1 MKPISIS
8 IIISSYNSEKT
19 ILETLESVAQQTYS
33 NWECIIVDDGSTDN
47 TTLIINDFIL
57 NKSQFTLIAN
67 NKNTGK
73 QPLVL
78 NQGIK
83 LSKYDYILILDSDDL
98 LKSTCLEN
106 RIEKM
111 DIDSDMNIFPNTILF
126 KNIVGDMGK
135 NKLIYNHKSPN
146 YLRDFIIHKLP
157 TAWQVTNVL
166 WKKES
171 LNKIGDFNENMIRIV
186 DVELSC
192 RALIYD
198 LKISVFPNE
207 AADFFYR
214 ITSNL
219 IDEKG
224 KRMRFY
230 KASTVFIKEISKFTN
245 VHRKDKNNLVKEYL
259 IKFYFSVL
267 STTLTSKEFNRSHL
281 KDFVSFGINENLIKK
296 NVITKNILLLKN
308 ISELPLIRNLIFHFT
323 RFYINS

>member
-33 NWECIIVDDGSTDN
+33 NWECIIVDDGSTDS
-47 TTLIINDFIL
+47 TIQVVNDFIS

-67 NKNTGK
+67 NENTGK
-73 QPLVL
+73 QPVVL
-78 NQGIK
+78 NQGI
-83 LSKYDYILILDSDDL
+83 LSSKYDYILILDSDDL
-98 LKSTCLEN
+98 LKNTCLEN
-106 RIEKM
+106 RVEKM
-111 DIDSDMNIFPNTILF
+111 DVDSDMNIFPNTILF
-126 KNIVGDMGK
+126 KNTIGDMGE
-135 NKLIYNHKSPN
+135 NKLVYNHKSPN
-146 YLRDFIIHKLP
+146 YLKDFIIHKLP

-171 LNKIGDFNENMIRIV
+171 LNRIGNFNENMIRIV

-207 AADFFYR
+207 VADFFYR
-214 ITSNL
+214 ITSNSV
-219 IDEKG
+219 DVKG

-245 VHRKDKNNLVKEYL
+245 DNSKDKNVLVKEYL
-259 IKFYFSVL
+259 KKFYFSVL
-267 STTLTSKEFNRSHL
+267 STTLISKEFDNTHV
-281 KDFVSFGINENLIKK
+281 KDFVSFGINEDLIKK
-296 NVITKNILLLKN
+296 KVITQNILSIKKV
-308 ISELPLIRNLIFHFT
+308 SELPLIRNLIFHFT
-323 RFYINS
+323 KLYINI

>member
-1 MKPISIS
+1 MMKSIS
-8 IIISSYNSEKT
+8 IIISSYNSENT

-33 NWECIIVDDGSTDN
+33 NWECIIVDDGSIDN
-47 TTLIINDFIL
+47 TVQVVNDFIL

-73 QPLVL
+73 QPVVL
-78 NQGIK
+78 NQGIRC
-83 LSKYDYILILDSDDL
+83 SKYEYILILDSDDL

-106 RIEKM
+106 RVEKM
-111 DIDSDMNIFPNTILF
+111 NINSDLNIFPNTILF
-126 KNIVGDMGK
+126 RNTIGDMGG

-171 LNKIGDFNENMIRIV
+171 LNKIGGLNENMIRIV

-198 LKISVFPNE
+198 LKVSVFPNE
-207 AADFFYR
+207 TADFFYR
-214 ITSNL
+214 ITSNSV
-219 IDEKG
+219 DEKG

-230 KASTVFIKEISKFTN
+230 KASTVFIKEISKLTN
-245 VHRKDKNNLVKEYL
+245 DHRKDKNDLVKGYL
-259 IKFYFSVL
+259 RKFYFSVL
-267 STTLTSKEFNRSHL
+267 STTLISKEFDNSHV
-281 KDFVSFGINENLIKK
+281 KEFVSFGINENLVKK
-296 NVITKNILLLKN
+296 NVITKNILIIKKV
-308 ISELPLIRNLIFHFT
+308 SELPLIRNFIFHFT
-323 RFYINS
+323 KFYLNS